1 VVFKSLIILRRVRY
15 IYSPQP
21 TVTWWCRSAPLSSR
35 QALLCSFEK
44 PSIPASLSPLGA
56 AIMGKLSSSSIL
68 PLFLDSRRAWLRSHL
83 RLSRGISLA
92 LDTATLASLLSQL
105 VRVIQVSLC
114 QTGELFLEAS
124 SSRAPLLFSTLLAVT
139 PATQLFGGI
148 PQPERELALWKEQRE
163 SLEERVTP
171 LSGRAITE
179 AALTW
184 LQVSTALTEIFPSC
198 HSGLVEF

>member
-1 VVFKSLIILRRVRY
+1 
-15 IYSPQP
+15 
-21 TVTWWCRSAPLSSR
+21 
-35 QALLCSFEK
+35 
-44 PSIPASLSPLGA
+44 
-56 AIMGKLSSSSIL
+56 M
-68 PLFLDSRRAWLRSHL
+68 
-83 RLSRGISLA
+83 
-92 LDTATLASLLSQL
+92 
-105 VRVIQVSLC
+105 QVSLC

-163 SLEERVTP
+163 ALEERVTP

-184 LQVSTALTEIFPSC
+184 LQVSTSQDIIRTLQGTAKSLNRHAQKLCKLCSLVLSFLRGRIPFRLKKIKALIFLS
-198 HSGLVEF
+198 LIELL